1 MTLPL
6 RLRESLQMVFFELS
20 VPFEQGKQKGKQ
32 VAGITPSERLSIEA
46 RIDALVLRWCNF
58 IERT

>member
-1 MTLPL
+1 
-6 RLRESLQMVFFELS
+6 MVFFELS